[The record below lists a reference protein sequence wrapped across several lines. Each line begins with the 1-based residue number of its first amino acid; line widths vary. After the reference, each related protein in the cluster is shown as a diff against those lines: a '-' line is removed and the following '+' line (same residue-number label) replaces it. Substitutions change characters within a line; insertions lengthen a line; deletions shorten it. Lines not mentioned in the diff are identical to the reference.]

1 MSADRYRST
10 IAMSEDVIEFRRPPV
25 TLDELL
31 SSFYGAEKKAPDTC
45 PKCGSDEMA
54 PVESGH
60 AHMEELDRD
69 GKIVYRVVP
78 LRPIEWCCEGC
89 GYRWPEKDPEDPEEA
104 KQREAKR
111 HAERIEHSL
120 KTYARLT
127 ALAKEA
133 PKYPSAFVD
142 RVLKRTTR
150 PGDRSY
156 GVRFPWGRAIV
167 EKTTK
172 LIHEAGAPEFGVWIP
187 EHWNN
192 PPSDAAAREDE
203 TVAMALRHERRHG
216 DGPYTA
222 HARFRLY
229 QQRRSDRG

>member
-1 MSADRYRST
+1 
-10 IAMSEDVIEFRRPPV
+10 MSEDVIEFRRPPV

-31 SSFYGAEKKAPDTC
+31 SSFYGSEKNAPDTC

-54 PVESGH
+54 PLESGH
-60 AHMEELDRD
+60 AYMEELDRD

-78 LRPIEWCCEGC
+78 LRPIEWRYGSC
-89 GYRWPEKDPEDPEEA
+89 GYRWPERVPKDPEET
-104 KQREAKR
+104 KRREAKR
-111 HAERIEHSL
+111 RAERIERSL
-120 KTYARLT
+120 ETYARLT

-187 EHWNN
+187 EHWND
-192 PPSDAAAREDE
+192 PPSDAPVAA
-203 TVAMALRHERRHG
+203 
-216 DGPYTA
+216 
-222 HARFRLY
+222 
-229 QQRRSDRG
+229 